1 MLISFLYSSS
11 SNNNNKT
18 TSITNVTTTCFLYE
32 GKECRAAFSTTLQ
45 SLRLIPRFHRT
56 EKNSVES
63 YLAASIT
70 AINETVKQSECKAAL
85 TAMLCHHTI
94 PPCLANNTMTRF
106 CMSDCKEFFFKC
118 RHFIDQLEVAMN
130 LIPGGKDFRLSFPDC
145 FGLRNS
151 SELDEADEP
160 CMKLGLSKYPML
172 SYFVFMVL
180 RHNCVMIYPYNQ
192 LPSKPT
198 DCDLHDIQCCAR
210 VAQHDEPINLAT
222 HTHRK

>member
-1 MLISFLYSSS
+1 MYSNSS
-11 SNNNNKT
+11 NNNKT
-18 TSITNVTTTCFLYE
+18 TSITNVTTACFLYE
-32 GKECRAAFSTTLQ
+32 GKECLAAFSTTLR
-45 SLRLIPRFHRT
+45 SLRLIPRFHRA
-56 EKNSVES
+56 EKNSVEG

-70 AINETVKQSECKAAL
+70 AINETVKHLECKAAL

-118 RHFIDQLEVAMN
+118 RHFIEQLEVAMN
-130 LIPGGKDFRLSFPDC
+130 LIPGGIDFRLSFPDC

-151 SELDEADEP
+151 SELEEADEP

-192 LPSKPT
+192 LHSKPT
-198 DCDLHDIQCCAR
+198 DCDLHDTQCHESPNMMSQQILR
-210 VAQHDEPINLAT
+210 HT
-222 HTHRK
+222 HTKNKINI